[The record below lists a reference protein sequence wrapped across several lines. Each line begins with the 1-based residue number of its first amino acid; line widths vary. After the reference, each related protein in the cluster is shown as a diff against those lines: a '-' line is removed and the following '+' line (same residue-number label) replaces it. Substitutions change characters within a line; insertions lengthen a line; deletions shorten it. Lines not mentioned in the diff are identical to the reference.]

1 MPRPSEPHRPTERSL
16 DIVMTLSDPH
26 GDLSHRV
33 RELQTELEVARSKHE
48 RFLTNALD
56 ALAAQIAIIDEHG
69 RILAVNRSWRAF
81 ALEHGL
87 QAADSV
93 KNSRH
98 MFDRLPKDVAR
109 QVAEGLREVTA
120 LRKAE
125 VVFEYALP
133 NATGDRWF
141 SLRIT
146 RFADD
151 GSVRLMLANEDVT
164 PRRQAEE
171 AARHADDRVRQAQK
185 MDALGRLAGGVAH
198 DFNNVLT
205 AIKINA
211 ENLLMLGPQ
220 ERPQREDLE
229 EISRAADR
237 ATALTQQLLAFSRKE
252 PHQLAD
258 VDLNAV
264 VSEAERL
271 LRRLIGSN
279 IELATDLQ
287 PLLRPLRADSGQ
299 LQQIVMNLA
308 INGRDAMPR
317 GGRLTLQTRN
327 VEVAPDDPIA
337 ASLNLGGQGAG
348 HYVQLVVGD
357 TGVGMDPVT
366 KARIF
371 EPFFTTKEQ
380 GHGTGLG
387 LATVFSIVRQCA
399 GHISVASEP
408 GAGTTFRIWLPCP
421 TVRVQDP
428 TPTPEPHQES
438 AGHETVLIVE
448 DEPSIRRVARLAL
461 ISQDYQVIEAGSG
474 EEALAILAKH
484 QDVAL
489 VVSDVMMPGMDGSQ
503 LCAYLRATR
512 PDLPI
517 ILMSGYIADKSVLAL
532 VQLGSVSFMQKPFSP
547 RALALRVREV
557 LDARQHAARPI

>member
-532 VQLGSVSFMQKPFSP
+532 V
-547 RALALRVREV
+547 
-557 LDARQHAARPI
+557 